1 MRKVIL
7 FALTMF
13 LITSCGEE
21 EQPTRPEVIKETYR
35 PLTVLDDNGK
45 YTEWYPGHKQVK
57 ITGRKDKEGKRT
69 GIWKYYSE
77 QGTELSIT
85 LYKQGLRDGHI
96 IVKHPNG
103 AIHYSGE
110 YLNDEPI
117 GEWKFYDEQGQ
128 LVETKNYSK

>member
-1 MRKVIL
+1 M
-7 FALTMF
+7 
-13 LITSCGEE
+13 
-21 EQPTRPEVIKETYR
+21 IKETYR

-45 YTEWYPGHKQVK
+45 YTESYPGHKQVK

-128 LVETKNYSK
+128 DRKSTRLNSSHV